1 MMAFD
6 FLNEDICSQ
15 NKIYDELEEVF
26 MTSAKGYVSKRKF
39 NLICKNNLKED
50 IYKLFKDWV
59 STTRFE
65 SMLTPFI
72 YS

>member
-1 MMAFD
+1 MIAFD
-6 FLNEDICSQ
+6 FLNKDTCSK
-15 NKIYDELEEVF
+15 NKIYNELEKVF
-26 MTSAKGYVSKRKF
+26 NASVRGYVTKKKF

-65 SMLTPFI
+65 GMLTPFI
-72 YS
+72 YE